1 MAGAEVGVLAV
12 AVVVVVLL
20 ELLRLLM
27 VAASYAPPGAKV
39 SSAQGHRLN
48 TTQLSA
54 LILSRSS

>member
-39 SSAQGHRLN
+39 SSAQAQHY
-48 TTQLSA
+48 SA
-54 LILSRSS
+54 LRANLEQI